1 MSCGSE
7 VIVSKNKNTEVIYI
21 NTLPSAKSLAENSIL
36 IFDSYLLK
44 VPVIKKWL
52 QSFPNKYAVDAGET
66 LKQLSSF
73 EVHVQEIL
81 TIAEKMKV
89 KNVTFIAVG
98 GGSIGDFVGF
108 LASVFKRG
116 VPLIHIPS
124 TWLAAIDS
132 SHGGKTA
139 LNAGGFKNQIGTFY
153 PASQV
158 IICKA
163 LLFTQPTERVT
174 EAMGEVLKTA
184 LLAGGKLWKDLSKER
199 HIEQKKLW
207 RYLPD
212 LIAYKYKIV
221 SKDPFEKKG
230 LRFFLN
236 FGHTFGHVFEISQK
250 LPHGVAVNWGL
261 VMALEFSFAKK
272 IITFK
277 QLQMIYGTPL
287 MRNHLADAKHV
298 RMGLMKTSKMSSFLL
313 QDKKGSEQGLLN
325 FVFLVKPGKP
335 QVLKTS
341 VAEMI
346 AFATGFQG

>member
-1 MSCGSE
+1 M
-7 VIVSKNKNTEVIYI
+7 SKNKNTEVIYK
-21 NTLPSAKSLAENSIL
+21 NTLPSPKSLAGNSIL

-44 VPVIKKWL
+44 IPAIKQWL
-52 QSFPNKYAVDAGET
+52 QSFPHTYAVDAGES

-73 EVHVQEIL
+73 EVHVQGIL
-81 TIAEKMKV
+81 SLAEKMKV

-98 GGSIGDFVGF
+98 GGSVGDFVGF

-124 TWLAAIDS
+124 TWLGAIDS

-184 LLAGGKLWKDLSKER
+184 LLAGGNLWKELSQEKQ
-199 HIEQKKLW
+199 IDQKKLW
-207 RYLPD
+207 HYLPA

-221 SKDPFEKKG
+221 AKDPFEKKG

-261 VMALEFSFAKK
+261 VMALEFSLAKK
-272 IITFK
+272 IISSK
-277 QLQMIYGTPL
+277 QLQMIYSTPL
-287 MRNHLADAKHV
+287 MRNHLAESNHV
-298 RMGLMKTSKMSSFLL
+298 RVGLKKTSKISSFLL
-313 QDKKGSEQGLLN
+313 QDKKVSEHGLLN

-335 QVLKTS
+335 QVIKTS